1 MEIRYHTLKTDMV
14 KNYKEK
20 LQIWFDECDKNNID
34 DLDEFDL
41 ENIANDFGIDIS
53 KYKKEAV

>member
-1 MEIRYHTLKTDMV
+1 MV